1 MPAACYKG
9 LSGREDF
16 PWFCNN
22 CLSKTLN
29 CIREVKCIEER
40 CNEFMKKFEEQVN
53 SRIDKVEHNL
63 DKYKSE
69 IVEFKDEVIGE
80 IKVCNS
86 IKNPDM
92 QR

>member
-40 CNEFMKKFEEQVN
+40 CNEFMKKFEAGN
-53 SRIDKVEHNL
+53 K
-63 DKYKSE
+63 
-69 IVEFKDEVIGE
+69 FVIYVPIRRYG
-80 IKVCNS
+80 NF
-86 IKNPDM
+86 NTL
-92 QR
+92 